1 MYIQCKYMSDTRYVH
16 VLWFTYSLSTSYIQF
31 LTFLSYA
38 SWQES
43 SILYIDCLDHTETT
57 LIPVG
62 TGYTQLS
69 RIWSG
74 SVQVVRI
81 LWLFSFSGKHMYIR
95 VNTLYIH
102 VCTCIYPKN
111 WKAIE
116 SWPLGQSLTRFEII
130 AYSQSRQV
138 WVWSECS
145 LDSLCTELKSPV
157 N

>member
-1 MYIQCKYMSDTRYVH
+1 MFSTCMYTVCTCTYSVYRSTQFEASLALYIHCMYNGNTCIYIVCTCYVH
-16 VLWFTYSLSTSYIQF
+16 VLWCTYSQSTSYIQF

-43 SILYIDCLDHTETT
+43 SILYIDWLDHTQTT

-81 LWLFSFSGKHMYIR
+81 LWLFSFSGKYMYIR

-102 VCTCIYPKN
+102 VY
-111 WKAIE
+111 
-116 SWPLGQSLTRFEII
+116 
-130 AYSQSRQV
+130 
-138 WVWSECS
+138 
-145 LDSLCTELKSPV
+145 TELKIPV